1 MDEAIIK
8 YYRRLLRTGFEHAG
22 TLENPTIFLDAVGE
36 NLTICDEVGRDSL
49 QLYVNVKE
57 GIVNEVKYLCT
68 CDPTTNVAVEI
79 MCGLIKGKTL
89 AEAETITPG
98 SFAKALGSQS
108 EDMFKKATGLLELVH
123 RGITRYTTKV
133 IPD

>member
-8 YYRRLLRTGFEHAG
+8 YYRGLLGTGFEHAG
-22 TLENPTIFLDAVGE
+22 TLENPTIFLDTVGE

-57 GIVNEVKYLCT
+57 GIVDEIKYLCT

-79 MCGLIKGKTL
+79 MCDLINGKTL
-89 AEAETITPG
+89 AEVETITAD
-98 SFAKALGSQS
+98 SFSQALGSRS
-108 EDMFKKATGLLELVH
+108 EDLSKKASGLMELLN
-123 RGITRYTTKV
+123 RGITRYRPKV
-133 IPD
+133 ILD